1 MNRLKEELR
10 RLNLAVEDAPANGV
24 VTRIV
29 VLEFARAADWSVAA
43 RLHRSMQ
50 ETFEFPPP
58 LVSIIAGGGYRLWFP
73 LAEPVAVDAARA
85 FITALHR
92 EYLSDLPPGRFASW
106 PDAGPDFA
114 ACDPA
119 QVPPALD
126 AASGKWSA
134 FVDADLGSM
143 FADDPGLDMAP
154 SDERQADLLAGIV
167 SIRRE
172 VFERALLRLA
182 PSGETA
188 SADAPDDAVNA
199 SFADPKA
206 FLLAVMNDPAAGL
219 AHRIEAAKALLP
231 WFER

>member
-10 RLNLAVEDAPANGV
+10 RLNLLVEDNPANGA

-29 VLEFARAADWSVAA
+29 VLGFTCAADWTVAA
-43 RLHRSMQ
+43 RLHRSVQ
-50 ETFEFPPP
+50 EVFEFPPP

-73 LAEPVAVDAARA
+73 LVEPVAVDAARA
-85 FITALHR
+85 LLTALHR
-92 EYLSDLPPGRFASW
+92 EYLSDLPPGRLESW
-106 PDAGPDFA
+106 PVAGPAFA
-114 ACDPA
+114 ACDPT
-119 QVPPALD
+119 QVPPVLD
-126 AASGKWSA
+126 EVSGKWSA
-134 FVDADLGSM
+134 FIDADLGSM
-143 FADDPGLDMAP
+143 FADEPGLDMAP
-154 SDERQADLLAGIV
+154 SDERQADLLAGIA

-172 VFERALLRLA
+172 VFERALARLA

-188 SADAPDDAVNA
+188 SADVAGAT
-199 SFADPKA
+199 FTDPKA